1 MPKSIAVVI
10 LLLKVAIATCQVTIL
25 STKPG
30 LKKSVT
36 VELKVTS
43 RFPDGNGWIKYSL
56 NGKPLFNA
64 FNSSENFRGLPGTS
78 EIRTI
83 TISSRTKGYKCG
95 SNTLHV
101 EYWEENSIKIS
112 DPNDPDEIKPIMI
125 GSDSKSVDIPD
136 GTAPLIKSVT
146 TPEVIKLDDNGI
158 ASLSLNQINY
168 NVTDNCDYK
177 VTASFPE
184 QTLTCEDVGTKK
196 FEVIFKDSDNN
207 IARHLFSVNVVDA
220 IKPIAKTKDI
230 TVYLG
235 ENGKV
240 LINETE
246 IDNGS
251 LDNCSIEKYELN
263 KKEFTCNDLGE
274 NSVELKVSDKSGQF
288 DSRTAKVT
296 VLDKVSPQ
304 MKTKNITVELD
315 EDGQATILPNQVDDG
330 SSDNCGLTLTLDK
343 STFSCMDAGEIEVT
357 LTGVDASGNSASKK
371 ASVTVTGN
379 GGLPTEVPVKSAL
392 LYLDEEGQASL
403 VAEQVYDNS
412 NIQNCLINDLS
423 LSVDTFDCSQLGEN
437 EVTLTISNSKNELE
451 GAATVEVLDTIKPKA
466 LVKELVLDLK
476 GEKEVTIT
484 VDVIDN
490 GSTDNCEIIKKE
502 ISLDTFSRVGVYP
515 ITYTVTDASNN
526 KTTIPALVEVK
537 DSSITDGVSIQH
549 TPGGESIKLVYDN
562 MPQRLAVYNM
572 SGALVFKMYTIP
584 QSLPVSHLRSGL
596 YFFSFV
602 THSGEKSVLKVA
614 VK

>member
-1 MPKSIAVVI
+1 MPKSIALVI

-30 LKKSVT
+30 LKKSVI
-36 VELKVTS
+36 VELKVTP

-64 FNSSENFRGLPGTS
+64 FNFSENFRGLPGS
-78 EIRTI
+78 PEIRTI

-95 SNTLHV
+95 SNTLYV
-101 EYWEENSIKIS
+101 EYWEENTIKIS
-112 DPNDPDEIKPIMI
+112 DPNDPDEVKPIMI

-136 GTAPLIKSVT
+136 GTAPVIKSVT
-146 TPEVIKLDDNGI
+146 TPEVIKLDESGI

-184 QTLTCEDVGTKK
+184 KTFTCEDIGTKK
-196 FEVIFKDSDNN
+196 FEISFKDSDNN
-207 IARHLFSVNVVDA
+207 TANHLFSVNVIDD

-230 TVYLG
+230 TVYLK
-235 ENGKV
+235 ENGEAIIGAGAV
-240 LINETE
+240 
-246 IDNGS
+246 DNGS
-251 LDNCSIEKYELN
+251 VDNCGIEKYEIN

-274 NSVELKVSDKSGQF
+274 ASVELKVSDKSGQF
-288 DSRTAKVT
+288 ATRTAKVT
-296 VLDKVSPQ
+296 VLDTISPQ
-304 MKTKNITVELD
+304 IKTKNITVELD

-330 SSDNCGLTLTLDK
+330 SSDNCGLTLKLDK
-343 STFSCMDAGEIEVT
+343 STFSCMDAGEVEVT

-371 ASVTVTGN
+371 ASVTVTGS
-379 GGLPTEVPVKSAL
+379 GGLPTEVPVKATT

-403 VAEQVYDNS
+403 VAEQVYDDS

-423 LSVDTFDCSQLGEN
+423 LNVDTFDCSQLGEN
-437 EVTLTISNSKNELE
+437 NVTLIISNSKSELE
-451 GAATVEVLDTIKPKA
+451 GLARVEVLDTIKPKA

-476 GEKEVTIT
+476 GEKEITIT
-484 VDVIDN
+484 VDEIDN
-490 GSTDNCEIIKKE
+490 GTTDNCEIIKKE

-515 ITYTVTDASNN
+515 ITYTITDASNN
-526 KTTIPALVEVK
+526 KTTIPALIEVK
-537 DSSITDGVSIQH
+537 DSSITDGVSIQY
-549 TPGGESIKLVYDN
+549 TPDGESINLVYDN
-562 MPQRLAVYNM
+562 MPQRLSVYNI
-572 SGALVFKMYTIP
+572 SGALAFEMYTIP
-584 QSLPVSHLRSGL
+584 QSMPVSHLRSGL